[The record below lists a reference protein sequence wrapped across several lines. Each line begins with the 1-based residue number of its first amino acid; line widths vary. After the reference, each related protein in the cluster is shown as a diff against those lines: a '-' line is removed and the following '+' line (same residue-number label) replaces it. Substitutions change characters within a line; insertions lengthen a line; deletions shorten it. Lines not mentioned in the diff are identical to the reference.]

1 MPRRLFPTSR
11 PLRALLAL
19 LGLLL
24 VLWFIALPLAVEPLL
39 RWGLGRSESGLAGHT
54 LRFQAARFSP
64 WRVALEVEQLQLQ
77 SPQGERLAAVQR
89 LRLDIN
95 LLGALRHRATALD
108 LLRLEGPQLRL
119 LLLPQGRSNWGALL
133 AALQAQP
140 AAPDATP
147 PRLRI
152 ALLQVEQGRFD
163 YEDRRAQ
170 VLRTDTLDRLQ
181 LELRDLSTLPEERGA
196 HQLVARS
203 GLGGELRWRGEFGL
217 QPLRAQGQ
225 IQLDG
230 LQLTKLWALLPN
242 PPLAVQPPGGQVAL
256 SLRYEAQSD
265 PGQAPQLKVDGLRLQ
280 LDGLRLQGLQAAE
293 PALEL
298 PRLLLEG
305 GRLDLRQRRL
315 QLAALRLQGGKLQLA
330 RDAAGRF
337 DVEAWLPA
345 TPADPN
351 PGPRWQLALGALD
364 LQGLAL
370 RLDEAGFQQPQRIEL
385 DALSL
390 QLAAE
395 AAWGG
400 TEAPALKLQDLQLQA
415 QGLRAGDWLRLP
427 QASLNGGM
435 LDLAARQL
443 ELGPLQLQ
451 GAALQLQRDATGGLP
466 LLTALQRREAAP
478 AAAGPSWQTRIA
490 PLTLTD
496 AQLQLDDAGLQP
508 PQRWALRLPQARLEG
523 LGAAALQL
531 QAEAELA
538 SGGRLR
544 AQGQLLPQLDLQ
556 LGLQQLVLAPLQPY
570 LAAYTPLKLAGG
582 RLDVQGRLRQAP
594 AWQFT
599 GQATLAALRVDEPG
613 VLNEPF
619 LAWRRLQ
626 APRLRLSP
634 TLLDLGRL
642 QIDGLQAKLLIDAQ
656 KNVNWDGLWQTPP
669 SSAAPTTTPA
679 TTPTPRL
686 RLQHLRLRE
695 ARVDFADLSLA
706 LPFAVRIHQG
716 EGELAGLD
724 TAPGSGPAELR
735 FDGQVDDYGQAQ
747 ASGRLQALDP
757 TGFSDLQL
765 RFRNIEMTRLTPY
778 TATFAGRRIASGKLD
793 LDLDYQLRA
802 RQLQG
807 HNRIVMQ
814 SLVLGERIES
824 PSATS
829 LPLDLAI
836 ALLEDSEGRI
846 DLGLPVSGSLDEPK
860 FSYGGL
866 IWKVITNV
874 LGKIVSAPFR
884 ALGALF
890 GGEKELS
897 DRIGF
902 PAGSAQLAPP
912 EREKLLQL
920 AQALA
925 KRPGLQLLVSAGYTP
940 ERDAPVLKARQLR
953 EELAQ
958 IEGHRLEAE
967 DALLLPAQ
975 SAKALRQLYARR
987 FSAAELER
995 LEERHALAQP
1005 APPPNMAQRLLARA
1019 QAALGRAPAPL
1030 SEAERTELAGRPLPE
1045 LLWQRLLAAE
1055 PLAPQALEQLGQ
1067 ARAAAMADWLR
1078 AQGLQRL
1085 RVEAPAALP
1094 ADGVELPLQVEVL
1107 PKQ

>member
-1 MPRRLFPTSR
+1 MPRRLLPTSR
-11 PLRALLAL
+11 PLRAVLAL

-24 VLWFIALPLAVEPLL
+24 ALWFIALPLAVEPLL
-39 RWGLGRSESGLAGHT
+39 RWGLTRAEAGLAGHT
-54 LRFQAARFSP
+54 LRFQSARFSP
-64 WRVALEVEQLQLQ
+64 WRIALEVDQLQLQ
-77 SPQGERLAAVQR
+77 NPQGERLAAVQR
-89 LRLDIN
+89 ARLDIN
-95 LLGALRHRATALD
+95 LLGALRHRASALD

-140 AAPDATP
+140 SEPDAAP

-152 ALLQVEQGRFD
+152 ALLQIEQGRFD

-170 VLRTDTLDRLQ
+170 TLRTDTVDRLQ

-196 HQLVARS
+196 HQLVART

-217 QPLRAQGQ
+217 QPPRAQGQ
-225 IQLDG
+225 FQLEG
-230 LQLTKLWALLPN
+230 LQLAKLWALLPN
-242 PPLAVQPPGGQVAL
+242 PPLAVQPPAGQAGF
-256 SLRYEAQSD
+256 SLRYQAQSE
-265 PGQAPQLKVDGLRLQ
+265 PGQAPQLVVEDLRLQ
-280 LDGLRLQGLQAAE
+280 IDGLRLQGLQAVE

-315 QLAALRLQGGKLQLA
+315 QLAALRLQGGRLQLA

-337 DVEAWLPA
+337 DVEDWLPTSA
-345 TPADPN
+345 AASADPN

-370 RLDEAGFQQPQRIEL
+370 RVDEAGFQQPQRVEL
-385 DALSL
+385 DALKL

-400 TEAPALKLQDLQLQA
+400 TGAPALQLKDLQLQA
-415 QGLRAGDWLRLP
+415 QGLRGGDWLRLQ
-427 QASLNGGM
+427 QASLSGGA

-451 GAALQLQRDATGGLP
+451 GAALNLQRDATGGLP
-466 LLTALQRREAAP
+466 LLAALQRRAAP
-478 AAAGPSWQTRIA
+478 PSAAGPAWQTRIA

-496 AQLQLDDAGLQP
+496 AQAQLDDASVQP

-544 AQGQLLPQLDLQ
+544 AHGSLLPQLDLQ
-556 LGLQQLVLAPLQPY
+556 LGLQQLALAPLQAY
-570 LAAYTPLKLAGG
+570 LAAYTPLHLAGG
-582 RLDVQGRLRQAP
+582 RFDLQGRLRQAP
-594 AWQFT
+594 VWQFQ

-619 LAWRRLQ
+619 LAWQRLQ

-634 TLLDLGRL
+634 TQLDLGRL

-669 SSAAPTTTPA
+669 GTPA
-679 TTPTPRL
+679 AASSPAPRL

-724 TAPGSGPAELR
+724 TAPGSAPAELR

-757 TGFSDLQL
+757 TGFSDVQL

-824 PSATS
+824 PSASS

-890 GGEKELS
+890 GGDKELS

-912 EREKLLQL
+912 EREKLQQL

-925 KRPGLQLLVSAGYTP
+925 KRPGLQLRLSAGYTP

-953 EELAQ
+953 EALAQ

-975 SAKALRQLYARR
+975 SAKALRQLFARR
-987 FSAAELER
+987 FGAAELER

-1005 APPPNMAQRLLARA
+1005 APPPNLAQRLLARTKE
-1019 QAALGRAPAPL
+1019 ALGRAPAPL
-1030 SEAERTELAGRPLPE
+1030 SEAERSELVGRPLPE
-1045 LLWQRLLAAE
+1045 LQWQRLLAAE

-1067 ARAAAMADWLR
+1067 ARAAAMAEWLR
-1078 AQGLQRL
+1078 GQGLQRL

-1094 ADGVELPLQVEVL
+1094 ADAVELPLQVEAL
-1107 PKQ
+1107 PR